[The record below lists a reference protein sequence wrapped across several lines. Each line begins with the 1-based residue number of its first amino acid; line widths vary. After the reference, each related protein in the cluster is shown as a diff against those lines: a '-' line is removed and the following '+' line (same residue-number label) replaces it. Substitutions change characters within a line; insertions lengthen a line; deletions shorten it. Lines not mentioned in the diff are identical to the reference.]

1 MVTSF
6 SFEALFSLNKFC
18 LSKMM
23 KAILIS
29 NQHIGE
35 KISGFVILNDT
46 KLLQKWVQLEN
57 ASIVVCPEI
66 YP

>member
-1 MVTSF
+1 MIITITQIQSVQIVTSF

-35 KISGFVILNDT
+35 KISGFIILNDT
-46 KLLQKWVQLEN
+46 KLLQKMGTT
-57 ASIVVCPEI
+57 
-66 YP
+66 